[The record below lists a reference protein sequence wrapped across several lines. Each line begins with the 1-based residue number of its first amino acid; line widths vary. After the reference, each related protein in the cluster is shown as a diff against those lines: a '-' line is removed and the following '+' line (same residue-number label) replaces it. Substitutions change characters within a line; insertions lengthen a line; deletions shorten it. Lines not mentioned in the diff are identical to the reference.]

1 MAASTAPNPPPL
13 LVVLSGPSGAGKD
26 SVRTRLLESG
36 YPFQFVVTYTTRPSR
51 PQEKEGADYHF
62 TSEEE
67 YSRILAEGGF
77 MENAQIL
84 GHRYGIPR
92 QDVRGALARG
102 QDVLLRIDIQG
113 AKTVKGIA
121 PQGVFIFLA
130 PSSMAELEARL
141 RRRQTEAG
149 TDLERKIATAREEM
163 KALPMFD
170 YVVTNRNGALE
181 DAVQKVL
188 AIVHAEKCR
197 VNPRRVEL

>member
-51 PQEKEGADYHF
+51 PQEKEGVDYHF
-62 TSEEE
+62 ISEGE
-67 YSRILAEGGF
+67 YSRTLAEGGF

-84 GHRYGIPR
+84 GYRYGIPR